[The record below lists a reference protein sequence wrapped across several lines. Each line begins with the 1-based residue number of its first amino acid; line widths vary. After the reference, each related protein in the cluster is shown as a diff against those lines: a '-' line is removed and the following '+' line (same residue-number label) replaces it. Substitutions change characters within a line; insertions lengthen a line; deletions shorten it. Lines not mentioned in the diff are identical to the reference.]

1 MTNPSQNNLPANP
14 CKNPPLILASASPRR
29 AELLRQHG
37 YAFEVI
43 ASTFD
48 ESALLDSSLSPTE
61 LAEALSLHKAQDV
74 QRKIQSNRPPQV
86 QPNINKCW
94 ILSGDT
100 VAHMAG
106 RIFGKPDDREHAK
119 EILSSLA
126 GTTHEVITGVTL
138 LDGQSGKH
146 ITKHDV
152 TRVIMRTLSDKE
164 IEQYLDTNAWVGKAG
179 AYGIQDHGDAFVD
192 RIEGSFTNVVGFPME
207 LIATMLKEWGWK
219 F

>member
-1 MTNPSQNNLPANP
+1 MAHQSQNNMPENPRANP
-14 CKNPPLILASASPRR
+14 RLILASASPRR

-37 YAFEVI
+37 YDFEVI
-43 ASTFD
+43 VSNFD
-48 ESALLDSSLSPTE
+48 ESTLLDSSLPPGG
-61 LAEALSLHKAQDV
+61 LAETLSLYKAQEV
-74 QRKIQSNRPPQV
+74 QHRVENG
-86 QPNINKCW
+86 W

-100 VAHMAG
+100 VAHMQG
-106 RIFGKPDDREHAK
+106 RIFGKPEDRDHAK

-138 LDGQSGKH
+138 LDAQSGKH

-152 TRVIMRTLSDKE
+152 TRVIMRTLSDHE
-164 IEQYLDTNAWVGKAG
+164 IEQYLDTNAWEGKAG

-207 LIATMLKEWGWK
+207 LIANMLQEWGWK
-219 F
+219 QQRDD